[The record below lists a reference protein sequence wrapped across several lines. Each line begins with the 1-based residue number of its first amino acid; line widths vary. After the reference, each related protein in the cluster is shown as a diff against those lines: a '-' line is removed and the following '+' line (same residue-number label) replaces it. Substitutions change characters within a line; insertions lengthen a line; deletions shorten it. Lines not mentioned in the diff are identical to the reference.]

1 MKGFIILAVTVF
13 LVGVQTSS
21 VSTVRKE
28 LEDVDESKDVS
39 ISVELQ
45 WLLEEL
51 DGTSVSGALDEVQ
64 NIKSIVDVLHF
75 LQNYKDVM
83 GCSGNTCEWC
93 KWSACF
99 KISYLPD
106 SNEFQFCATYRGNNI
121 FCQTVPARDFKYCKK
136 VKVSFLKVEICLQVM
151 NVNISGG
158 KACMDVKV
166 SVAGVSQTFNNI
178 CLGTS
183 NHWSLA

>member
-28 LEDVDESKDVS
+28 LEDVDESKD
-39 ISVELQ
+39 VELQ